1 MHGKNKETK
10 SFTTFFIV
18 LPRVI
23 FRTQTKAYGGA
34 FLQK

>member
-10 SFTTFFIV
+10 SFTFFIV

-23 FRTQTKAYGGA
+23 FRTQTKAYGAA